1 MPSGHIA
8 DCAVFTAIM
17 PTALRLRRWLMPHKL
32 TRVHFSTSSHKIA
45 ANRNAR
51 IAVGG
56 RGLSP
61 SYCEVRLVMRRS
73 TTISVAKI
81 FITICITIIMCYQR
95 LVK

>member
-1 MPSGHIA
+1 MQRHASVTEYALMCQDQADIQIHLNKTALREFIRSRRKMPSGHIA

-17 PTALRLRRWLMPHKL
+17 PIALRLRCWLMPHKL

-56 RGLSP
+56 RG
-61 SYCEVRLVMRRS
+61 
-73 TTISVAKI
+73 
-81 FITICITIIMCYQR
+81 
-95 LVK
+95 